1 MATSSAFLP
10 RERNA
15 GPPTPVVKTTNVYG
29 TSSNSS
35 LPADLYF
42 PGYYPGYST
51 YQSINKDS
59 VEFEPYVTVNTG
71 PDQGA
76 SSVGFR
82 TNKYSPNE
90 WHQNNYAKYYQAF
103 ADRNVSEQNRWE
115 SDRVAKETEATTNRA
130 QALSTKRIA
139 ERLHD
144 VNFWK
149 TELHR
154 AIDDITDETD
164 ILVKEKRRLQRAL
177 DATTDPLHIATESL
191 NNRELHRY
199 GCDRV
204 VDDVEIQLRKEIDLI
219 NNVQHLLRRT
229 IEEAERQIKANRH
242 AKHLLEHDWSNKFEA
257 ARADGK
263 ALSRKNTDVDIMY
276 YPGSARYQ
284 EMYTSSIIIFFF

>member
-1 MATSSAFLP
+1 MATSTAFLP
-10 RERNA
+10 RGRDA
-15 GPPTPVVKTTNVYG
+15 GPPTPLVKTTNVFG
-29 TSSNSS
+29 GNAGSSIPS
-35 LPADLYF
+35 DIYF

-51 YQSINKDS
+51 YESTNKDK
-59 VEFEPYVTVNTG
+59 VQFDPYVSVNVG

-76 SSVGFR
+76 STVGFR
-82 TNKYSPNE
+82 VNKYNPQE

-115 SDRVAKETEATTNRA
+115 SDRVTKETEATVQRA
-130 QALSTKRIA
+130 QALSTKRIS

-149 TELHR
+149 TELNR
-154 AIDDITDETD
+154 EIEDVTAETD
-164 ILVKEKRRLQRAL
+164 LLVQEKRRLQRAL

-199 GCDRV
+199 GIDRV

-229 IEEAERQIKANRH
+229 IEEAELQIK
-242 AKHLLEHDWSNKFEA
+242 
-257 ARADGK
+257 
-263 ALSRKNTDVDIMY
+263 
-276 YPGSARYQ
+276 
-284 EMYTSSIIIFFF
+284 